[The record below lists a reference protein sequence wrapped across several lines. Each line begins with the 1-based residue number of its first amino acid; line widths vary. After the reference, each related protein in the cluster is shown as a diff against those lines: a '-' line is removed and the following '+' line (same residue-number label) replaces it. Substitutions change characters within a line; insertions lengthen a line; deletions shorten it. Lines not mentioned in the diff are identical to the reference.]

1 MIVFLL
7 ILVFVVIFE
16 EVSKVVGVFGFVLL
30 MVNLGGVGMFVGI
43 VMLII
48 VVEIYWVIDKF
59 KFKIIMFDNVLFVVV
74 CLFELLILMLIVMLL
89 IGLIIYYLGF
99 DWYIFVG
106 NLVGL
111 LV

>member
-16 EVSKVVGVFGFVLL
+16 EVSKAVGVFGFVLL

-89 IGLIIYYLGF
+89 IGSIIYYLGF